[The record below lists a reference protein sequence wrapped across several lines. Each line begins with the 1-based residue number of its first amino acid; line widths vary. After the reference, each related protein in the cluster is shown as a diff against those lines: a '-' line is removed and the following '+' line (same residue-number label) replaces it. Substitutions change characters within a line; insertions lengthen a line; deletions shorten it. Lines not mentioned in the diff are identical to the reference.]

1 MVSIGAWPFLFGPV
15 MRGLDRMCAEIVPCD
30 SDWLFKDS
38 MVCVREVGRGTRC
51 RIGALASSRHDF
63 SRCYE

>member
-15 MRGLDRMCAEIVPCD
+15 MGVLDRMCAEIVPCGPN
-30 SDWLFKDS
+30 WLINYS
-38 MVCVREVGRGTRC
+38 LVCVLEVGRGTGC
-51 RIGALASSRHDF
+51 RIGALVSGRHDF